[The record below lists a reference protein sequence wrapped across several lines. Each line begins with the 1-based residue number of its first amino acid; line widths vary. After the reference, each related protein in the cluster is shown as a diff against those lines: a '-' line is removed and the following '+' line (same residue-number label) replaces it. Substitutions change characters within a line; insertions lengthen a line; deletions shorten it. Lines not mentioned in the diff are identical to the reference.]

1 MVDLIELTIARL
13 KDTTNGNPPW
23 LDVLAIDSLAQIND
37 KGAAIARTPTLYVF
51 LVSDNPKSDVR
62 GSGLYLQ
69 SCEATI
75 GVVIAEK
82 STNRKPIDWS
92 TIRAELRQ
100 RLFGWTPDEDFEPY
114 WLGAGRLI
122 GITAGRAT
130 WLDQFVTEYT
140 EDQNRYVS

>member
-1 MVDLIELTIARL
+1 MADLIELTIARL
-13 KDTTNGNPPW
+13 KDTTNRKPPW

-37 KGAAIARTPTLYVF
+37 KGTAIARTPTLYVF

-62 GSGLYLQ
+62 GSGAYLQ
-69 SCEATI
+69 SCEVTI

-82 STNRKPIDWS
+82 STNRQPISWS
-92 TIRAELRQ
+92 VIRAELRQ
-100 RLFGWTPDEDFEPY
+100 RLFGWAPDNDFEPY

-122 GITAGRAT
+122 GLNAGRAT